1 METKKKH
8 PGVYIPPPIIYAAIF
23 LVSLLLQKVFSFS
36 YLFFKSETAV
46 VFGYIFIALSLIFA
60 LPALLKFVKSRNTVI
75 TVKPAN
81 SLQTDGI
88 YAFTRN
94 PMYLGLLLL
103 YTGIAFFAG
112 NWWTII
118 LTPLVVIVIT
128 LYVIRLEEKY
138 LSDAFGEDFIAYKAK
153 VRQWI

>member
-1 METKKKH
+1 METKKEH

-23 LVSLLLQKVFSFS
+23 LISPILQKVFPFS

-46 VFGYIFIALSLIFA
+46 VFGYIFLALGLIFTI
-60 LPALLKFVKSRNTVI
+60 PALMKFIKSRNTVI

-94 PMYLGLLLL
+94 PMYLGLLFL

-118 LTPLVVIVIT
+118 LIPLVVTVVT

-138 LSDAFGEDFIAYKAK
+138 LHDAFGEDFTAYKAK